1 MLPLQIAHQILTHR
15 HWGEFSRAFEL
26 CQLILHFG
34 ARDSLAWDGKGIKL
48 LRGVEFD

>member
-26 CQLILHFG
+26 CQLILNFE
-34 ARDSLAWDGKGIKL
+34 ARDSLEWEGDQIIM
-48 LRGVEFD
+48 RS